1 MTAITATMNQWE
13 PSQDSPEVIVN
24 ENFKTLQWSSVYGCN
39 PDTTAGLTWGYY
51 GGEYGGFTVTAGTLT
66 LTTATTNYIVV
77 LRSTGVIST
86 STSITNWND
95 TAAYARV
102 YLVTTGAST
111 VSAVVDHRARTN
123 GIFYVAGTF
132 TGGTLTSALNE
143 APIVTIASSTTPA
156 IFAAAGNTISMT
168 GTTTVTG
175 FDTIAAGAVRR
186 VVFTG
191 ILQLT
196 HNATSM
202 INLTGANITT
212 AAGDIATFLS
222 LGSGNT
228 RMVGYE
234 RADGTALAGAAG
246 STQGK
251 QSIYVAAGSI
261 APSSTGGCSTL
272 TTIASAA
279 NQPDI
284 VTLNFDAT
292 TQEYA
297 QFSIAMPKK
306 WNEGTVT
313 FKAYWSH
320 AATTTNFGVVWDLQA
335 VAVSDDDA
343 IAVAYGTA
351 QTSTDTGGTTNDLYV
366 SPESSAI
373 TVAGTPAA
381 EDMVFFRLS
390 RVTGN
395 GSDTMAID
403 ARLHGIMLYVTT
415 DADTDA

>member
-24 ENFKTLQWSSVYGCN
+24 ENFKTLQWSSVYACN

-51 GGEYGGFTVTAGTLT
+51 GGEYGDFTVTAGTLT

-86 STSITNWND
+86 STSITNWNN
-95 TAAYARV
+95 TAIYARV

-111 VSAVVDHRARTN
+111 VSTVVDYRTRTN
-123 GIFYVAGTF
+123 GIFYYVGSF
-132 TGGTLTSALNE
+132 TGGTLSSALNE

-234 RADGTALAGAAG
+234 RADGTALVTGGAAV
-246 STQGK
+246 TQC
-251 QSIYVAAGSI
+251 IPI
-261 APSSTGGCSTL
+261 ACSDETTALTTGTAKVTFRMPYAFTL
-272 TTIASAA
+272 TEVRAS
-279 NQPDI
+279 
-284 VTLNFDAT
+284 VT
-292 TQEYA
+292 
-297 QFSIAMPKK
+297 
-306 WNEGTVT
+306 
-313 FKAYWSH
+313 
-320 AATTTNFGVVWDLQA
+320 
-335 VAVSDDDA
+335 
-343 IAVAYGTA
+343 TA
-351 QTSTDTGGTTNDLYV
+351 PTGGTLL
-366 SPESSAI
+366 
-373 TVAGTPAA
+373 TVDINEGGTTILSTKLTFDASEKTTTTATTPAVISDSSLADDA
-381 EDMVFFRLS
+381 EMTIDIDSV
-390 RVTGN
+390 
-395 GSDTMAID
+395 GSTIAGAGLKVYLI
-403 ARLHGIMLYVTT
+403 GYET
-415 DADTDA
+415 